1 VSRLVEMVAALDER
15 PALDETDALL
25 AELRQM
31 PRDHVVTEV
40 MDALLDY
47 RVLLTKFNER
57 DRPDGPS

>member
-25 AELRQM
+25 AELRKM

-47 RVLLTKFNER
+47 RVLLTEFNER